1 MPVRKR
7 TSPRRTAVSR
17 AHADKLS
24 RIGMSRGE
32 ARAKG
37 AMFQSCDEAL
47 DTLGTPG
54 KRWSLWVPGRIEVL
68 GKHTDYAGG
77 RSLLCATEYGVCLA
91 AAPRTDAQVV
101 VRDLRKRPT
110 VTAALDP
117 SLAVPARGWANYVMT
132 VTRRLSRNFPDAR
145 RGADVVLA
153 SDLPAASGLS
163 SSSALMV
170 SLFLALAEING
181 LLRDAA

>member
-77 RSLLCATEYGVCLA
+77 RSLLCALERGVCLVA
-91 AAPRTDAQVV
+91 RARTD
-101 VRDLRKRPT
+101 RLLT
-110 VTAALDP
+110 VHDIAC
-117 SLAVPARGWANYVMT
+117 G
-132 VTRRLSRNFPDAR
+132 
-145 RGADVVLA
+145 
-153 SDLPAASGLS
+153 
-163 SSSALMV
+163 
-170 SLFLALAEING
+170 
-181 LLRDAA
+181 